1 MHYSVTPNHVIDGAL
16 KSNCRILATLLFP
29 AFLTGLY
36 RNLHV
41 EFLPFHAVLIT
52 AVYLGFVIASFNFI
66 TNGTV
71 RIYLIAGLLLSLFIL
86 SGYRN
91 DSFLNVDIWLI
102 FAGCVMAFRAS
113 YLWILIALITAISLL
128 LVLLRDSEVYTG
140 VSFYL
145 GLILHLSSL
154 AFGFVIFGIIK
165 TVLSSYHSIYED
177 LALSNVKLNEKNKGS
192 YQMVIAAEKAKDETR
207 EKLMSTA
214 FSLQSQIKTLGETC
228 RRQQNNTND
237 ELLLY
242 IRSRLENLSD
252 DIHDFIENGTFISDK
267 TTELTLSEFAQIME
281 NFSQKY
287 SCVSDTDH
295 EISSVSEELNNQ
307 VFCIPT
313 NIMKVVFHHLI
324 EHCSENHEDVKL
336 AFEHRLGRKSNAMQ
350 EIITSLVIESN
361 KDSQGDEFSILNNK
375 TYKNRNTD
383 FFDEH
388 LTQIAVILRRLSGK
402 IQSKQMNAGKS
413 YQISYWVSE
422 KATH

>member
-1 MHYSVTPNHVIDGAL
+1 
-16 KSNCRILATLLFP
+16 
-29 AFLTGLY
+29 
-36 RNLHV
+36 
-41 EFLPFHAVLIT
+41 
-52 AVYLGFVIASFNFI
+52 
-66 TNGTV
+66 
-71 RIYLIAGLLLSLFIL
+71 
-86 SGYRN
+86 
-91 DSFLNVDIWLI
+91 
-102 FAGCVMAFRAS
+102 
-113 YLWILIALITAISLL
+113 
-128 LVLLRDSEVYTG
+128 
-140 VSFYL
+140 
-145 GLILHLSSL
+145 
-154 AFGFVIFGIIK
+154 
-165 TVLSSYHSIYED
+165 
-177 LALSNVKLNEKNKGS
+177 
-192 YQMVIAAEKAKDETR
+192 MVVAAEKAKSETR
-207 EKLMSTA
+207 EKLMLTA
-214 FSLQSQIKTLGETC
+214 FSLQSQIKTLGATC

-252 DIHDFIENGTFISDK
+252 DIHRFIETGTFISDK

-313 NIMKVVFHHLI
+313 NIMKVVFHHLF
-324 EHCSENHEDVKL
+324 EHCSENHEDVKFK
-336 AFEHRLGRKSNAMQ
+336 FEYKLGRKSNNMQ